1 MQDLMG
7 HVRAAVEKYN
17 LIEEGDRI
25 AVGVSGGKDSM
36 YLLYALAMMRRY
48 YPKKYEVVALTADP
62 CFNNSQTDYSAIE
75 TLCKEWG
82 VEYRIRRTDLGRI
95 IFEDR
100 KEENPCS
107 LCSRMRK
114 GALYEAAKKYGCNKV
129 ALGHHLD
136 DAAVTFYMNLFN
148 NGTLGCFEP
157 KVTFDDIGVT
167 VIRPMCLCEER
178 DVIHVA
184 KSEKLPLV
192 ESRCQVDG
200 KTERAK
206 VEDIVKELGLSYK
219 GIKEKT
225 VSALIRAHVAGW

>member
-1 MQDLMG
+1 M
-7 HVRAAVEKYN
+7 
-17 LIEEGDRI
+17 
-25 AVGVSGGKDSM
+25 
-36 YLLYALAMMRRY
+36 
-48 YPKKYEVVALTADP
+48 
-62 CFNNSQTDYSAIE
+62 
-75 TLCKEWG
+75 
-82 VEYRIRRTDLGRI
+82 
-95 IFEDR
+95 
-100 KEENPCS
+100 
-107 LCSRMRK
+107 
-114 GALYEAAKKYGCNKV
+114 

-136 DAAVTFYMNLFN
+136 DAAVTFYINLFN

-178 DVIHVA
+178 YVIHVA

-200 KTERAK
+200 KTERAR